1 MEAKGPDA
9 RSPSSNELEY
19 DKAIE
24 LYEEILREGAKDADI
39 PAKIAGLKREWKVH
53 NADHGQARQ
62 FIYKDWFAKEVS
74 EIKGLLPRRR
84 RSTSKPASRSATA

>member
-1 MEAKGPDA
+1 M
-9 RSPSSNELEY
+9 
-19 DKAIE
+19 
-24 LYEEILREGAKDADI
+24 YEEILREGAKDANI

-62 FIYKDWFAKEVS
+62 FIYKDWFGEKEVS
-74 EIKGLLPRRR
+74 EIKGLLPAGR